1 MLFPRVCEVVKIN
14 ADALSDDK
22 EIKAVKEEI
31 ERQLAEYTQEVEK
44 QGGEST
50 PEMQNRYQFKLGYW
64 IYNKAGRGAA
74 LKVLFKF

>member
-1 MLFPRVCEVVKIN
+1 VQWVPADMLFPRVCEVVKIN

-50 PEMQNRYQFKLGYW
+50 PEMQNRYQFKL
-64 IYNKAGRGAA
+64 
-74 LKVLFKF
+74 LDLQ